1 MKVAQPGYENNVHT
15 LLSNIMKV
23 AQPGYEKQCKY
34 ITKQYYMKVAQPEY
48 ENNVNTLLSNIIWK
62 SHNLD
67 IKTM

>member
-1 MKVAQPGYENNVHT
+1 
-15 LLSNIMKV
+15 
-23 AQPGYEKQCKY
+23 
-34 ITKQYYMKVAQPEY
+34 MKVAQPEY